1 MPTFLWT
8 EERASR
14 GDATRSASR
23 EPDAPGTGTAGPV
36 RSEFHAAAKT
46 APLNQAAGERF
57 EAHKIA
63 VVIPCYRVRAHI
75 LNVLATIGPEVE
87 TIYVVD
93 DACPEETGK
102 YVESQSNDPRV
113 SVLYQP
119 ENSGVGGATLAGFVR
134 AWSDGA
140 EIVVKLDGDGQMDAS
155 RISVLIRPLAE
166 GHADYAKAN
175 RFFAPELLGEMP
187 MLRLLGNSALSFIT
201 KISSG
206 YWRVMDPT
214 NGFIAM
220 HAKILGL
227 MPINKIDRT
236 YFFESDMLFRLNTL
250 RAVVAEVPMP
260 AHYGNET
267 SNLRV
272 SRAILPF
279 AAKHVR
285 CFAKRVFYNYFLRDF
300 NLGSVQLVA
309 GTLLTL
315 FGAVFGAVA
324 WWQHA
329 QAHQATPTGTVMIS
343 ALPILIGIQLLLS
356 AINYDILSEP
366 RVPLHRQL

>member
-8 EERASR
+8 EERKSR
-14 GDATRSASR
+14 GDAIRSHERIEQPMADDPYR
-23 EPDAPGTGTAGPV
+23 DD
-36 RSEFHAAAKT
+36 FHSAKT
-46 APLNQAAGERF
+46 AVAYQATGDRSPALT
-57 EAHKIA
+57 IA
-63 VVIPCYRVRAHI
+63 VIVPCYRVRAHI

-87 TIYVVD
+87 NVYVVD

-102 YVESQSNDPRV
+102 YVESHCHDPRV

-140 EIVVKLDGDGQMDAS
+140 DIVVKLDGDGQMDAS
-155 RISVLIRPLAE
+155 RISVLVRPLAE

-214 NGFIAM
+214 NGFIAL
-220 HAKILGL
+220 HAKILAL
-227 MPINKIDRT
+227 MPIEKIDRT

-250 RAVVAEVPMP
+250 RAVVAEVPMR
-260 AHYGNET
+260 ARYGNEV
-267 SNLRV
+267 SNLRIG
-272 SRAILPF
+272 RAILPF

-285 CFAKRVFYNYFLRDF
+285 CLFKRVFYNYFLRDF

-315 FGAVFGAVA
+315 FGVIFGGRA
-324 WWQHA
+324 WWQHS
-329 QAHQATPTGTVMIS
+329 QAHQATPSGTVMVA

>member
-1 MPTFLWT
+1 MPTFFWT
-8 EERASR
+8 EERPS
-14 GDATRSASR
+14 GG
-23 EPDAPGTGTAGPV
+23 EPTGPAPHEWRPLVSDPV
-36 RSEFHAAAKT
+36 RSEFH
-46 APLNQAAGERF
+46 PAGETATAHHLATEQF
-57 EAHKIA
+57 PAHKIA

-93 DACPEETGK
+93 DACPEGTGK
-102 YVESQSNDPRV
+102 YVESHCDDPRV
-113 SVLYQP
+113 TVLYQP

-134 AWSDGA
+134 AWADGA

-155 RISVLIRPLAE
+155 RISVLVRPLAE
-166 GHADYAKAN
+166 GLADYAKAN

-187 MLRLLGNSALSFIT
+187 LLRLLGNSALSFIT

-220 HAKILGL
+220 HARILGL

-260 AHYGNET
+260 ARYGDET
-267 SNLRV
+267 SNLRI

-285 CFAKRVFYNYFLRDF
+285 CFVKRIFYNYFLRDF
-300 NLGSVQLVA
+300 NLGSVQLVS

-315 FGAVFGAVA
+315 FGTVFGGAA
-324 WWQHA
+324 WWQHS
-329 QAHQATPTGTVMIS
+329 QAHQATPTGTVMIA
-343 ALPILIGIQLLLS
+343 ALPILVGIQLLLS

>member
-8 EERASR
+8 EERTSR
-14 GDATRSASR
+14 GDAAHSASR
-23 EPDAPGTGTAGPV
+23 ERVGPPV
-36 RSEFHAAAKT
+36 ASDDPERFRSPKT
-46 APLNQAAGERF
+46 APAYQGANDDSPELR
-57 EAHKIA
+57 IA
-63 VVIPCYRVRAHI
+63 VVIPCYRVRAHV

-102 YVESQSNDPRV
+102 YVESHCRDPRV
-113 SVLYQP
+113 TVVYQP

-140 EIVVKLDGDGQMDAS
+140 DIVVKLDGDGQMDAS
-155 RISVLIRPLAE
+155 RISVLVRPLME
-166 GHADYAKAN
+166 GLADYAKAN

-187 MLRLLGNSALSFIT
+187 MTRLLGNSALSFIT

-214 NGFIAM
+214 NGFIAL
-220 HAKILGL
+220 HTKILGL
-227 MPINKIDRT
+227 MPIDKIDRT

-260 AHYGNET
+260 ARYGSEV
-267 SNLRV
+267 SNLRI
-272 SRAILPF
+272 SRTILPF
-279 AAKHVR
+279 AGKHLR
-285 CFAKRVFYNYFLRDF
+285 CFTKRVFYNYFLRDF

-315 FGAVFGAVA
+315 FGAVFGGLA
-324 WWQHA
+324 WWQHS
-329 QAHQATPTGTVMIS
+329 QAHQATPTGTVMIA
-343 ALPILIGIQLLLS
+343 ALPVLIGIQLLLS